1 MAYIKLC
8 PECDSRSISASKEE
22 WICPHCGSDLSD
34 EPIFR
39 EIENEKNIWGT
50 ISDKKDQKV
59 LT

>member
-22 WICPHCGSDLSD
+22 WTCPHCGTDLSD

-39 EIENEKNIWGT
+39 EIKTGKNIWGT
-50 ISDKKDQKV
+50 SSDKKDQKV
-59 LT
+59 LA